1 MSVPD
6 WAPYDDAIKMI
17 LRGPVFKHLAPT
29 QNGLLHAMLT
39 VGVRDEAGNRT
50 EKRNLP
56 GIRSKEYFKDEEET
70 ESATMYYIPDLFK
83 LMVEICPPWL
93 DGHTLP
99 VDLEYLRNLTG
110 ELTSGKE
117 EWALLCRKIEI
128 EHELAELERTNHGGD
143 PLKLESQTRM
153 RTGLK
158 EELLEISTKLQAPH
172 LRKNTQSTSQLEVG
186 SPGWHHE
193 NAKRAAN
200 ALHDQPGG
208 SRDKQQQIQEIWA
221 SGKYSTRD
229 RCAEEECAA
238 LGMPFSTARRALIN
252 TPDP

>member
-172 LRKNTQSTSQLEVG
+172 LLADASPESPKQRRERLRNRVIELKTQGVKAFLKTV
-186 SPGWHHE
+186 
-193 NAKRAAN
+193 
-200 ALHDQPGG
+200 
-208 SRDKQQQIQEIWA
+208 
-221 SGKYSTRD
+221 
-229 RCAEEECAA
+229 AEEEG
-238 LGMPFSTARRALIN
+238 LSVSRIKQLIQVEKP
-252 TPDP
+252 TSKSKAPRW